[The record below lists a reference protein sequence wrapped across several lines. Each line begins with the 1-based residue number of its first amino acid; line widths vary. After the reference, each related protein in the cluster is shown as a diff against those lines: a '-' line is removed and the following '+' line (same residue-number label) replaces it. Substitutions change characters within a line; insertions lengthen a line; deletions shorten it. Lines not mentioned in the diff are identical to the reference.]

1 MNLFTEYTIGLL
13 DSLKIEKA
21 HVLGWSMGTNIAL
34 NLAINYP
41 NRVNKLVQ
49 TQLIVVEKKQY
60 LQVMKLFT
68 PLSIPLALQ
77 KNKE

>member
-21 HVLGWSMGTNIAL
+21 HVLGWSMGINIAL

-41 NRVNKLVQ
+41 NRVNKLV
-49 TQLIVVEKKQY
+49 
-60 LQVMKLFT
+60 
-68 PLSIPLALQ
+68 
-77 KNKE
+77 